1 MVRWG
6 RALLRGMNMKL
17 RTRILW
23 ISCMALLAASLLG
36 DALILR
42 MAEKSFKNEAVL
54 RAYQDLYETMD
65 ELEQKLSRS
74 IDADAQATYLEYFFK
89 NLKDNYHARDM
100 YTICFLRIGDGEKS
114 DNFRQI
120 YNHTAL
126 SLEELRDVRYEHYG
140 NSGVDYADYSWKGGD
155 YVIFTT
161 SIQGQID
168 IYWVVPMTE
177 VQNNVQRLAGYML
190 AITLGVA
197 GLTMFILFFVL
208 KHVLQPLQELNETTK
223 LLAEGDYDQR
233 VVVRRKD
240 EIGQLEE
247 SFNKMAEAV
256 EMSTRTLEESER
268 RKTLFMGNLT
278 HELKT
283 PMTAI
288 SGYAQTLLST
298 KISRE
303 NQEAALLYIYEECGR
318 LERLSKKMMKLLEL
332 DQDESLVFTDT
343 SVSRLFEA
351 AEKSCE
357 VILQDKQITLECI
370 AHGEHFPMDLDLMT
384 DVLIN
389 LIDNSVKA
397 SEYGGKIIL
406 RAYDN
411 CIEVQDFGQGIPNEE
426 QEKIMEPFYMVDK
439 SRSRKSGGAGL
450 GLALTAMIAKRHNI
464 SIQIDSKEGEGTRM
478 ILQFHNL
485 QFV

>member
-1 MVRWG
+1 
-6 RALLRGMNMKL
+6 MKL
-17 RTRILW
+17 RTKILW

-36 DALILR
+36 DVLILSITG
-42 MAEKSFKNEAVL
+42 KSLKNEATI
-54 RAYQDLYETMD
+54 RAYQNFYEMTG
-65 ELEQKLSRS
+65 ELEQGLLQKM
-74 IDADAQATYLEYFFK
+74 DAEAKPLYLEHYFK
-89 NLKDNYHARDM
+89 KLKDDYS
-100 YTICFLRIGDGEKS
+100 ICFLWSGNTEEANGI
-114 DNFRQI
+114 RQI

-126 SLEELRDVRYEHYG
+126 SAEELSQLSFKYYEG
-140 NSGVDYADYSWKGGD
+140 GDITCADYSRGNTD
-155 YVIFTT
+155 YVVFHKN
-161 SIQGQID
+161 IQSEID
-168 IYWVVPMTE
+168 VYRVASMDET
-177 VQNNVQRLAGYML
+177 QNNVRRLTGYVL
-190 AITLGVA
+190 AITFGVA
-197 GLTMFILFFVL
+197 GLTTGILFIIL
-208 KHVLQPLQELNETTK
+208 RHILQPLQELNETTK
-223 LLAEGDYDQR
+223 RLAEGNYDQR

-256 EMSTRTLEESER
+256 EMSTRSLEASER
-268 RKTLFMGNLT
+268 QKTLFMGNLT

-298 KISRE
+298 KLSRE

-332 DQDESLVFTDT
+332 DQEDSLVFTDMP
-343 SVSRLFEA
+343 VSRLFEA

-357 VILQDKQITLECI
+357 VILKDNQMTLECME
-370 AHGEHFPMDLDLMT
+370 HGEHFSMDLDLMT

-389 LIDNSVKA
+389 LIDNGVKA
-397 SEYGGKIIL
+397 SDCGGKIVL

-411 CIEVQDFGQGIPNEE
+411 IIEVQDFGQGIPAEE

-450 GLALTAMIAKRHNI
+450 GLALTAMIAKQHNI
-464 SIQIDSKEGEGTRM
+464 SIQIDSKEGNGTRI
-478 ILQFHNL
+478 ILQF
-485 QFV
+485 V

>member
-1 MVRWG
+1 
-6 RALLRGMNMKL
+6 MKL
-17 RTRILW
+17 RTKILW

-36 DALILR
+36 DVLILSITG
-42 MAEKSFKNEAVL
+42 KSLKNEATI
-54 RAYQDLYETMD
+54 RAYQNFYEMTG
-65 ELEQKLSRS
+65 ELEQGLLQKM
-74 IDADAQATYLEYFFK
+74 DAEAKPLYLEHYFK
-89 NLKDNYHARDM
+89 KLKDDYS
-100 YTICFLRIGDGEKS
+100 ICFLWSGNTEEANGI
-114 DNFRQI
+114 RQI

-126 SLEELRDVRYEHYG
+126 SAEELSQLSFKYYEG
-140 NSGVDYADYSWKGGD
+140 GDITCADYSRGNTD
-155 YVIFTT
+155 YVVFHKN
-161 SIQGQID
+161 IQSEID
-168 IYWVVPMTE
+168 VYRVASMDE
-177 VQNNVQRLAGYML
+177 AQNNVRRLTGYVL
-190 AITLGVA
+190 AITFGVA
-197 GLTMFILFFVL
+197 GLTTGILFIIL
-208 KHVLQPLQELNETTK
+208 RHILQPLQELNETTK
-223 LLAEGDYDQR
+223 RLAEGNYDQR

-256 EMSTRTLEESER
+256 EMSTRSLEASER
-268 RKTLFMGNLT
+268 QKTLFMGNLT

-298 KISRE
+298 KLSRE

-332 DQDESLVFTDT
+332 DQEESLVFTDT
-343 SVSRLFEA
+343 PVNCLFEA

-357 VILQDKQITLECI
+357 VILKDKQMTLECME
-370 AHGEHFPMDLDLMT
+370 HGEHFSMDLDLMT

-389 LIDNSVKA
+389 LIDNGVKA
-397 SEYGGKIIL
+397 SDCGGKIVL

-411 CIEVQDFGQGIPNEE
+411 IIEVQDFGQGIPAEE

-450 GLALTAMIAKRHNI
+450 GLALTAMIAKQHNI
-464 SIQIDSKEGEGTRM
+464 SIQIDSKEGNGTRI
-478 ILQFHNL
+478 ILQF
-485 QFV
+485 V